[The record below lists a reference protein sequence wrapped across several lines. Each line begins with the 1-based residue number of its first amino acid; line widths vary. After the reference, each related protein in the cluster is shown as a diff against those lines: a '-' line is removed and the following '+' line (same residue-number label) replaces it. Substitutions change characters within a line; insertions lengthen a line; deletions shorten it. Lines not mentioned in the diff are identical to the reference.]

1 VNSNKVPEK
10 YIKLFLDLSSNLEQ
24 SKLISSQ
31 IQNIIHIYEKIE
43 SRKINSKII
52 NNFFALIVSTK
63 KCSDYIKIKYGSEF
77 FNEIKNLA
85 EMELDSFKEI
95 EDKNNDGN
103 AFQGLTK
110 HELIEYKIESGY
122 GTAED
127 ILEQNTPEE
136 EKDEPN
142 EWNY

>member
-31 IQNIIHIYEKIE
+31 IQNKAHIYEKIE
-43 SRKINSKII
+43 SRKINSKNI
-52 NNFFALIVSTK
+52 NNFFVLIVSTK

-85 EMELDSFKEI
+85 AMEKINAEDSPI
-95 EDKNNDGN
+95 WVNSHDWIDY
-103 AFQGLTK
+103 Q
-110 HELIEYKIESGY
+110 IESGS

-127 ILEQNTPEE
+127 ILKQNTPDEE
-136 EKDEPN
+136 RDDLN
-142 EWNY
+142 EWTY